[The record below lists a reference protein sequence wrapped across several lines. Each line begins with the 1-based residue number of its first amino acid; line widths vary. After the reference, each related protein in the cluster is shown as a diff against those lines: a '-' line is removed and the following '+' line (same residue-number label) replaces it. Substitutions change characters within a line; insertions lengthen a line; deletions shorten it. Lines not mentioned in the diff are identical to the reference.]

1 MQALQNIKIDEL
13 VNKSQ
18 KFAEENPVA
27 VGVGAVAT
35 LLTGY
40 FVFRRGELSRDGRD
54 YDNQLTGGMRLLN
67 NTDHTLEGQQFHE
80 SIVDYENMFAGA
92 RKETGAITSEE
103 SVEVRKERYAS
114 MINHFYNLVTDFYE
128 WGWCQV
134 SSTFYLLAILLTTYF
149 LVFPLRSSLPQR
161 DFLRIHQE
169 N

>member
-134 SSTFYLLAILLTTYF
+134 SSRFIF
-149 LVFPLRSSLPQR
+149 LQF
-161 DFLRIHQE
+161 FLRLIS
-169 N
+169 